1 MREVQEAFGFK
12 AVQSAREHLEKLVN
26 EGLLGKTPGKSRGY
40 HLPEH
45 EERPVTMVPLLGRVQ
60 AGALTTAAEDLEGYV
75 SVQSRPRREDLFA
88 LRVRGDSMKHA
99 AMLEGDIVIVRRT
112 EIAEHGDIVVAL
124 VEEEATVKRLFH
136 RGGRIELHPE
146 NPAFSPIIPEETAQ
160 FSLLGK
166 VIEVRR
172 YLETPLYH
180 FPDSDSI

>member
-1 MREVQEAFGFK
+1 
-12 AVQSAREHLEKLVN
+12 
-26 EGLLGKTPGKSRGY
+26 
-40 HLPEH
+40 
-45 EERPVTMVPLLGRVQ
+45 
-60 AGALTTAAEDLEGYV
+60 
-75 SVQSRPRREDLFA
+75 
-88 LRVRGDSMKHA
+88 MKNA
-99 AMLEGDIVIVRRT
+99 SILEGDIVVVRRT

-124 VEEEATVKRLFH
+124 VEEEATVKRLFS
-136 RGGRIELHPE
+136 RKNRIELHPA